1 MYERDGVWHICIRHN
16 GKKIQRSLKIP
27 VGKKEHRKIAEAMES
42 KIRVQLIEENFFDKP
57 IGCNKTFNQMMDK
70 FMKEYAPTLS
80 KNTQKAYGYYAENLK
95 DFFCNQKVDSITPKM
110 VTRYKVQRRENGAS
124 SSTINREL
132 YMLSKAFKLAVNEW
146 EWLNQNPVSKVSK
159 ETENNER
166 DRWLSYEEEKR
177 LIWNCPEWLSDIIIF
192 DLHTG
197 LRQDELLSLEWTR
210 VDLKQKTIL
219 IQKTKN
225 GKPKTIPLNQKAFNV
240 LVKRS
245 KIGNLKNDLVFFSI
259 RGTKFNRFNV
269 KRDFGKVLKKAGI
282 KNFRF
287 HDLRHTFATRLIQK
301 GEDIYKVAKLLGHRN
316 IKSNQRYAHHCSE
329 SLRSGVDGFA
339 QVTAYWIR

>member
-16 GKKIQRSLKIP
+16 GRKIQRSLKIP
-27 VGKKEHRKIAEAMES
+27 VGKKEHKKIAEAMES

-57 IGCNKTFNQMMDK
+57 IACNKTFNHMIGK
-70 FMKEYAPTLS
+70 FLKEYTSTLS
-80 KNTQKAYGYYAENLK
+80 ENTQKAYGYYAENLK
-95 DFFCNQKVDSITPKM
+95 DFFGSQKLSSITPKN
-110 VTRYKVQRRENGAS
+110 VTRYKVQRRDNGAS

-166 DRWLSYEEEKR
+166 DRWLSYAEEKG
-177 LIWNCPEWLSDIIIF
+177 LIDNCPEWLSDIIIF

-210 VDLKQKTIL
+210 VDMQQKTIL

-225 GKPKTIPLNQKAFNV
+225 GKPKAIPLNQNAFDV

-245 KIGNLKNDLVFFSI
+245 KIGNIHNDLVFFSSH
-259 RGTKFNRFNV
+259 GTKFNRFNV
-269 KRDFGKVLKKAGI
+269 KRAFRKALDKPGI
-282 KNFRF
+282 ENFRF
-287 HDLRHTFATRLIQK
+287 HDLRHTFATRLVQK
-301 GEDIYKVAKLLGHRN
+301 GEDIYKVAKLLGHKS
-316 IKSNQRYAHHCSE
+316 IKSIQRYAHHCPE
-329 SLRSGVDGFA
+329 SFRSGVDVLV
-339 QVTAYWIR
+339 QVTAY